1 MLKSKGLINHVMIMC
16 IVFNKRLFNQVVL
29 KSKGLINHGMLM
41 FNQVVLKSKGLINPY
56 FPFPATSILMS
67 NMTSLYLFVLIT
79 HPS

>member
-16 IVFNKRLFNQVVL
+16 IVFNKRL
-29 KSKGLINHGMLM
+29 